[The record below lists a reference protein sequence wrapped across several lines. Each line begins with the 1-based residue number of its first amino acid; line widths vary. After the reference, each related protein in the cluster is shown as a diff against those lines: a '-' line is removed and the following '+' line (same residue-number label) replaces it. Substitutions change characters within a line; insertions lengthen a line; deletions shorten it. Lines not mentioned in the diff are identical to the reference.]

1 MKPMDPDQIKEG
13 EKAHRLFIGMPVYN
27 GAAYIREALDS
38 LVSQSYQ
45 DWTMLISDNASED
58 ETPDICKEYCKKD
71 ERIRYVRQERNI
83 GPVANF
89 KYLLDQAD
97 APFFMWAASD
107 DTWHPDFIASCMQ
120 LLEKEG
126 TIGFVFSN
134 LAVIDSQGRMIRDI
148 PSFEKFSGKP
158 SFRIICRYLLDP
170 EINGKACLIYGIF
183 RTEICR
189 QSWVAVPDMGAWG
202 SDYQF
207 VLAAISRGGVL
218 IEKKVL
224 FFKRFLDGS
233 THGTYP
239 KPDMILHPSRYTFPF
254 LTSYPYIWGTV
265 QASSGTPFY
274 WATLVLMVLRLP
286 GSFFNFLRGLRGS
299 LKEVTR

>member
-1 MKPMDPDQIKEG
+1 MDPDQIKEG
-13 EKAHRLFIGMPVYN
+13 EKVQRLFIGMPVYN
-27 GAAYIREALDS
+27 GARFIREALDS
-38 LVSQSYQ
+38 LVSQSHQ

-126 TIGFVFSN
+126 TIGFAFSN

-189 QSWVAVPDMGAWG
+189 HAWVAVPDMGAWG

-224 FFKRFLDGS
+224 FFKRFPDGS
-233 THGTYP
+233 RHGSYP
-239 KPDMILHPSRYTFPF
+239 QPDMILHPSRYTFPF
-254 LTSYPYIWGTV
+254 LTSYPYIRGTV
-265 QASSGTPFY
+265 RASSGTPFY

-286 GSFFNFLRGLRGS
+286 GSFFNFLRGLGDS
-299 LKEVTR
+299 LREVTR

>member
-1 MKPMDPDQIKEG
+1 
-13 EKAHRLFIGMPVYN
+13 
-27 GAAYIREALDS
+27 
-38 LVSQSYQ
+38 
-45 DWTMLISDNASED
+45 MLISDNASED

-126 TIGFVFSN
+126 TIGFAFSN

-202 SDYQF
+202 SDNQF
-207 VLAAISRGGVL
+207 VLAAISQRGVS
-218 IEKKVL
+218 IERKIL
-224 FFKRFLDGS
+224 FYKRFVQEGNS
-233 THGTYP
+233 NYP
-239 KPDMILHPSRYTFPF
+239 SQAMIHNPSRYIFPF
-254 LTSYPYIWGTV
+254 LESPRYIWGTIS
-265 QASSGTPFY
+265 AAIGTTY
-274 WATLVLMVLRLP
+274 AWVTAIIMILRLP
-286 GSFFNFLRGLRGS
+286 RSLFNYLLDLVSSIKKLRGKSQRS
-299 LKEVTR
+299 PRF

>member
-1 MKPMDPDQIKEG
+1 MDPDPIKEG
-13 EKAHRLFIGMPVYN
+13 EKAWRLFIGIPVYN
-27 GAAYIREALDS
+27 GAACIREALDS
-38 LVSQSYQ
+38 LVSQSHQ

-58 ETPDICKEYCKKD
+58 QTPDICKEYCKKD

-126 TIGFVFSN
+126 TIGFALSN

-233 THGTYP
+233 THGPYP
-239 KPDMILHPSRYTFPF
+239 QPEMIRNPSRFIFP
-254 LTSYPYIWGTV
+254 LLKSSPYLRGCVSATR
-265 QASSGTPFY
+265 GTPY
-274 WATLVLMVLRLP
+274 QLATLIIMVTRLP
-286 GSFFNFLRGLRGS
+286 RSIFNYLLDMRDT
-299 LKEVTR
+299 LKKAKKKPE

>member
-1 MKPMDPDQIKEG
+1 MDPDQIKEG
-13 EKAHRLFIGMPVYN
+13 EKVRGLFIGMPVYN
-27 GAAYIREALDS
+27 GASFIREALDS
-38 LVSQSYQ
+38 LVGQSYR
-45 DWTMLISDNASED
+45 DWTMLISDNASNDQTES
-58 ETPDICKEYCKKD
+58 ICRVFCEQD
-71 ERIRYVRQERNI
+71 SRIRYRRHPNNI
-83 GPVANF
+83 GAVENF
-89 KYLLDQAD
+89 RFLLDQAD
-97 APFFMWAASD
+97 APYFMWAAAD
-107 DTWHPDFIASCMQ
+107 DIWHPEFISSGMVK
-120 LLEKEG
+120 LEEHKE
-126 TIGFVFSN
+126 IGFAFSN

-158 SFRIICRYLLDP
+158 SFRIICRYLFDP

-233 THGTYP
+233 THGPYP
-239 KPDMILHPSRYTFPF
+239 QPDMILHPSRYTFPF
-254 LTSYPYIWGTV
+254 LTSYPYIRGTV
-265 QASSGTPFY
+265 RASRGTPFY

-286 GSFFNFLRGLRGS
+286 GSFFNFLRGLGDS
-299 LKEVTR
+299 LREVTR